1 MPINP
6 RATTS
11 SGPQLPVKV
20 EQGVSGIPI
29 AVKLHRGWER
39 IDSAFK
45 QKEVKE
51 ELAGEERVVKTYYE
65 VTIGEGARLNIF
77 LNHVTGAW
85 YRLLS
90 PEES

>member
-1 MPINP
+1 MPMSP
-6 RATTS
+6 RAPTS
-11 SGPQLPVKV
+11 SHPQLPVKV
-20 EQGVSGIPI
+20 EQGVNGIPI
-29 AVKLHRGWER
+29 AVKLHQGWEQ
-39 IDSAFK
+39 IVSVFK

-65 VTIGEGARLNIF
+65 VTIGKGARLDVF